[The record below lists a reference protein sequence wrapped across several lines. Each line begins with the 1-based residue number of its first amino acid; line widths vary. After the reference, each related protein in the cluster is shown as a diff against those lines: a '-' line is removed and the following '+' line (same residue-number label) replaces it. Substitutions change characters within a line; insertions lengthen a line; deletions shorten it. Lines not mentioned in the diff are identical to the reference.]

1 MLSDFLAFQIGL
13 QELRS
18 HLRSMNILD
27 EILADILR
35 IPGPLDVIFRPWG
48 FRGNEVRSQPTR

>member
-1 MLSDFLAFQIGL
+1 MPEPYAAPVGIHLS
-13 QELRS
+13 
-18 HLRSMNILD
+18 
-27 EILADILR
+27 DILR